1 MSLSDGM
8 PRILYVEDDE
18 NLAIITKHNLEK
30 SGFHVI
36 HCSDGMIAW
45 ETFNK
50 EKVDLCILDV
60 MLPGMSGFNLASKIR
75 SLNSDVPI
83 IFLTAKSLLE
93 DKISGLQIGADDY
106 LTKPFSYLELDFK
119 IKIFLKRSVVKKE
132 EASLMQISSFSFDFD
147 NLLLSNDH
155 EKHRLTLKEA
165 ELLKFL
171 YQRKNKVLKRDE
183 ILIGVWDNDDYFIGR
198 SLDVFIS
205 RLRKYLS
212 NEDNVKIENIHG
224 VGFKMV
230 VR

>member
-1 MSLSDGM
+1 MSLSEDM

-18 NLAIITKHNLEK
+18 NLALVTTHNLEK
-30 SGFHVI
+30 SGYHVI
-36 HCSDGMIAW
+36 HSSDGSMAW

-50 EKVDLCILDV
+50 EKVDLCILDI
-60 MLPGMSGFNLASKIR
+60 MLPSMSGFVLASKIR
-75 SLNSDVPI
+75 SLNPDVPV

-106 LTKPFSYLELDFK
+106 LTKPFSYVELDFK

-132 EASLMQISSFSFDFD
+132 DVSIMQIGSFSFDFD
-147 NLLLSNDH
+147 NLVFGNEH

-212 NEDNVKIENIHG
+212 KLDNVKIENIHG

-230 VR
+230 VK